1 MPCDSSIYKANIYKG
16 LIILMVSFLA
26 TTLNAANVNI
36 TAEIESVNVQHGE
49 SRVVVKRN
57 QNLNNTINPAF
68 AKTSRQCPP
77 FCIQPAILTVGVD
90 TIAELEVLDY
100 LEQQGN
106 GDDSILIIDTR
117 STDWVAKGTIPGAI
131 NIPWTKLDSEQ
142 GANSISIGEILQ
154 EKLNARNL
162 GGLWDYSTARTLVLF
177 CNGIWCGEASNSI
190 MNLLKYGYPAH
201 KIKWYRGGMQNW
213 ESLGLTTIAPVE

>member
-1 MPCDSSIYKANIYKG
+1 MARDSSIYTG
-16 LIILMVSFLA
+16 LIILIVAFF
-26 TTLNAANVNI
+26 TTTSNAANVNI
-36 TAEIESVNVQHGE
+36 TAEIESVSVLHGE
-49 SRVVVKRN
+49 TRVVIKRN
-57 QNLNNTINPAF
+57 QDLNNTINPAF

-77 FCIQPAILTVGVD
+77 SCIQPASLKPGVD

-100 LEQQGN
+100 LKRLSN
-106 GDDSILIIDTR
+106 GDDSILIVDTR
-117 STDWVAKGTIPGAI
+117 LAEWVAKGTIPGAI

-142 GANSISIGEILQ
+142 GADAISIGEILQ
-154 EKLNARNL
+154 AKLNAKNL

-201 KIKWYRGGMQNW
+201 KIKWYRGGMQSW

>member
-1 MPCDSSIYKANIYKG
+1 MARDSSIYKG

-26 TTLNAANVNI
+26 TISHAANVNI
-36 TAEIESVNVQHGE
+36 TAEIESVSVQHGE
-49 SRVVVKRN
+49 SQVVIKRN
-57 QNLNNTINPAF
+57 QDLNNTINPAF
-68 AKTSRQCPP
+68 SKTSRQCPP
-77 FCIQPAILTVGVD
+77 FCIQPASLAKGVD

-100 LEQQGN
+100 LKQLGN

-117 STDWVAKGTIPGAI
+117 LADWVAKGTIPGAI

-142 GANSISIGEILQ
+142 GADTISIGEVLQ

-201 KIKWYRGGMQNW
+201 KIKWYRGGMQSW

>member
-1 MPCDSSIYKANIYKG
+1 MARDSSIYKG

-26 TTLNAANVNI
+26 STSNAATVNI
-36 TAEIESVNVQHGE
+36 TTEIESVSVQHGE
-49 SRVVVKRN
+49 SRVVIKRN
-57 QNLNNTINPAF
+57 QDLNNTINPAF

-77 FCIQPAILTVGVD
+77 FCIQPASLVTGVD

-100 LEQQGN
+100 LKQLGN
-106 GDDSILIIDTR
+106 GDDSILIVDTR
-117 STDWVAKGTIPGAI
+117 LADWVAKGTIPGAI
-131 NIPWTKLDSEQ
+131 NIPWTNLDSEQ

-201 KIKWYRGGMQNW
+201 KIKWYRGGMQSW

>member
-1 MPCDSSIYKANIYKG
+1 MARDSSIYKG

-26 TTLNAANVNI
+26 TNSHAANVNI
-36 TAEIESVNVQHGE
+36 TPEIESVSVQHGG
-49 SRVVVKRN
+49 SQVVVKRN
-57 QNLNNTINPAF
+57 QDLNNTINPAF

-77 FCIQPAILTVGVD
+77 FCIQPASLTTGVD

-100 LEQQGN
+100 LEKLGN
-106 GDDSILIIDTR
+106 GDDSILIVDTR

-131 NIPWTKLDSEQ
+131 NIPWIKLDSEQ
-142 GANSISIGEILQ
+142 GADSISIGEILQ
-154 EKLNARNL
+154 ERLNARNL

-177 CNGIWCGEASNSI
+177 CNGIWCGEASKSI

-201 KIKWYRGGMQNW
+201 KIKWYRGGMQSW